1 MLKEPLL
8 RDIHP
13 KGRAESNLL
22 LPGTVQVVA
31 GGLEC
36 CPIPRG
42 RAIEH
47 MSGLA
52 AQHRAM
58 YSVLESGSSLGPKS
72 RHSRASASVKCG
84 D

>member
-1 MLKEPLL
+1 
-8 RDIHP
+8 
-13 KGRAESNLL
+13 
-22 LPGTVQVVA
+22 
-31 GGLEC
+31 
-36 CPIPRG
+36 
-42 RAIEH
+42 